1 MEGNKPSEYIQLKNT
16 LLSYFVICP
25 TFLLPKTL
33 CLLMLEQ
40 VVTWS
45 SFFSISSL
53 FFCLLNKGLNE
64 LPNNG
69 LFWVY
74 VQEPFLRQFLEV
86 KRQ

>member
-40 VVTWS
+40 VVT
-45 SFFSISSL
+45 
-53 FFCLLNKGLNE
+53 
-64 LPNNG
+64 
-69 LFWVY
+69 
-74 VQEPFLRQFLEV
+74 
-86 KRQ
+86 